1 MLFGKKRPGEAPE
14 TDEPVGIEA
23 LGEGATGMPGA
34 TGPEAPSQ
42 TAKLPEGVPDL
53 GPAGAAS
60 ADATQE
66 GPDAATGANPYASG
80 PAPKRSPFAV
90 LKGAVSHGATDKKMH
105 GSDAMP
111 QGLDAAEQEAYEQLR
126 RMRAERRRKK
136 LIRRGIVAGVFV
148 AILAAVGIWR
158 LVSTQQAQ
166 TSAVQVV
173 TQPVFSGPFSS
184 EVSGSGSIKP
194 ISSTVVSPG
203 IDGTIEQVNVVAG
216 QQVNAGD
223 VLFTV
228 KNDDLDRAVA
238 EATRGVKTAKS
249 GLAQANSALDQ
260 ASEGL
265 KDAKDALKKA
275 KAQAAEMPDG
285 SDPTAAAKEAVT
297 SAQQSYDSA
306 ASNVESAKLQ
316 VEAANDQLAQAQ
328 QQADKRTVKAPAAGS
343 IIELNAQPGA
353 SLSQVGANAG
363 QGGTG
368 ALCQIAD
375 LSQMTVTVQISEID
389 INKVQVGQAATAT
402 FSAVTDASLD
412 ASVRS
417 IATTSSTDGAGS
429 YGGYGGS
436 GVTYAV
442 DLVIPTPDPR
452 LKPGM
457 TADVSI
463 TTQAIDNALIV
474 PTAALNDMG
483 DGTGM
488 LVVEDDAETHDAHTV
503 QVNVLANNGSEAAV
517 EPAEGSSLAEGDAV
531 IVSGSEA
538 ANISGDGGV
547 GAPGAADGSAS
558 AAGGDASSSSSGSSS
573 SYVEYDEN
581 GNVTGAGG
589 SAKVD

>member
-1 MLFGKKRPGEAPE
+1 MLFGKKHPGDVPE

-23 LGEGATGMPGA
+23 LGEGTTGTSGA
-34 TGPEAPSQ
+34 TSPETPTE

-53 GPAGAAS
+53 GSPGAVGTDGGAG
-60 ADATQE
+60 
-66 GPDAATGANPYASG
+66 GPESTNPYAAE
-80 PAPKRSPFAV
+80 PTPKRSPFAV
-90 LKGAVSHGATDKKMH
+90 LKGAVSHGATGK
-105 GSDAMP
+105 GAGADAMP

-148 AILAAVGIWR
+148 AILAAIGIWR
-158 LVSTQQAQ
+158 FVSTQQTQ
-166 TSAVQVV
+166 TNAVQVV

-184 EVSGSGSIKP
+184 AVSGSGSIKP

-249 GLAQANSALDQ
+249 GLAQANSALDL

-265 KDAKDALKKA
+265 KSAKDALKKA
-275 KAQAAEMPDG
+275 KAQATEMPDG

-316 VEAANDQLAQAQ
+316 LEAANDQLAQAQ

-353 SLSQVGANAG
+353 SLSQIGANAG

-402 FSAVTDASLD
+402 FSAVTDAALD

-417 IATTSSTDGAGS
+417 IATTSSTDGGGG
-429 YGGYGGS
+429 YYGGGYGGS

-442 DLVIPTPDPR
+442 DLVIPSPDPR

-503 QVNVLANNGSEAAV
+503 QVDVLANNGSEAAV
-517 EPAEGSSLAEGDAV
+517 EAAEGSALAEGDAV

-547 GAPGAADGSAS
+547 GAPGAAGGSAS
-558 AAGGDASSSSSGSSS
+558 AAGGDAS